1 MVVFSLSQQL
11 DNGRID
17 RDVFGE
23 ELGNFCIP
31 SVYAKGIL
39 RSHIFFPYVRSYVR
53 MFVRKFWEIVYNEL
67 LA

>member
-1 MVVFSLSQQL
+1 MKIHIPASILSYSYYFL
-11 DNGRID
+11 
-17 RDVFGE
+17 FC
-23 ELGNFCIP
+23 LHFCIP

-39 RSHIFFPYVRSYVR
+39 RSHIFFPYVRMYVR